1 MAVPVDTTTSFE
13 RDAPR
18 LLFSR
23 PYYLGLGRTWDISAD
38 GERFLMVKSAA
49 ATEEATANGQIVI
62 VENWHQELLERV
74 PIP

>member
-1 MAVPVDTTTSFE
+1 MGHF
-13 RDAPR
+13 
-18 LLFSR
+18 
-23 PYYLGLGRTWDISAD
+23 GD